1 MKQGHT
7 FRLLIHI
14 DSIEDL
20 SFYHRPADQLNA
32 EGRVQLR
39 EFCWALGHLDGDMDD
54 DDVRMALR
62 FYRSSD
68 GPIRRHRDEDDA
80 DRDCGCPRHRELLG
94 SISRC
99 LGQRRSRVPPADRDR
114 HGGWFRG
121 ESSRRCG
128 VPARDASSPPSRGD
142 FNSEEKRALRG
153 MWVDVDAWHS
163 VKDVRDEGHQMV
175 GVNGSASHAIIIEP
189 SVEFDVAISQQ
200 GFSPPL
206 TLHKETDTVE
216 LAHHQQIT
224 ESDAIVIQPQDN
236 MPLGNKPGPAG
247 VTLFSS
253 CHDVIPPI
261 QESTAHVQTEVVT
274 LATHEAHP
282 KDTYQT

>member
-1 MKQGHT
+1 VLGDVAIIHHVDQASHRREYQRFFVCWAFCHNPSQIPQLMYLTLADRHADPRLDVHLQFLPCTMKQGHT

-54 DDVRMALR
+54 DDVRMAPR

-99 LGQRRSRVPPADRDR
+99 LGQRRSRAPPADRDR

-128 VPARDASSPPSRGD
+128 VPARDASSPPSRGT
-142 FNSEEKRALRG
+142 STLRKSG
-153 MWVDVDAWHS
+153 LFVACGLMW
-163 VKDVRDEGHQMV
+163 M
-175 GVNGSASHAIIIEP
+175 
-189 SVEFDVAISQQ
+189 
-200 GFSPPL
+200 
-206 TLHKETDTVE
+206 
-216 LAHHQQIT
+216 
-224 ESDAIVIQPQDN
+224 
-236 MPLGNKPGPAG
+236 LG
-247 VTLFSS
+247 TRSRM
-253 CHDVIPPI
+253 
-261 QESTAHVQTEVVT
+261 
-274 LATHEAHP
+274 
-282 KDTYQT
+282 